1 MQNEETRNMKVS
13 FSRERLHS
21 SIAGALRRRRIP
33 RDLRGYD
40 LIRGVIFGLVDHPE
54 YTLEVALQRAV
65 DVSKIP
71 GSPTD
76 LEEAYLQV
84 FDCIEPVMR
93 VCDFHQEGDVTKPV
107 LSEKEII
114 QKFMDSVVYDVKK
127 DYCYS
132 STINFMREKKFKDY
146 FAYEILKNMIFKKLI
161 ADDSTEECMYE
172 YAFRKTFVN
181 PGHKTADEIRME
193 VDSEVKAILPKGET
207 LYTYVLKCVNEIREK
222 DC

>member
-1 MQNEETRNMKVS
+1 MQKEEKRNVNVN

-54 YTLEVALQRAV
+54 YTLEVALQKAV

-76 LEEAYLQV
+76 IEEAYAQI
-84 FDCIEPVMR
+84 FDCIEPAMR
-93 VCDFHQEGDVTKPV
+93 VKDFYPEGNETKPRF
-107 LSEKEII
+107 SEREII
-114 QKFMDSVVYDVKK
+114 EMVINSVVYDIKK

-132 STINFMREKKFKDY
+132 STINFMREKKFKNY
-146 FAYEILKNMIFKKLI
+146 LAYEILKNMIFKKLV
-161 ADDSTEECMYE
+161 AADSTEECMYE
-172 YAFRKTFVN
+172 YAFRKTFVSSDN
-181 PGHKTADEIRME
+181 KPAEAIKAE
-193 VDSEVKAILPKGET
+193 VDQEVESILPAGET
-207 LYTYVLKCVNEIREK
+207 IYTYALKCVEEILEHEK
-222 DC
+222 